1 MATRKSS
8 AADHTATKAAA
19 PRAAA
24 KRSAAA
30 IPDVPAKATRSIT
43 IAIGAIAFPKPKQ
56 KLVRD
61 TFTFPKTEYAVL
73 RDLKQRA
80 AQLAR
85 PAKKSEILRAGLG
98 VLNAMSDTALVAALA
113 AVPSLKSKGP
123 KGGKSAAGK
132 AAAKS
137 MLKPILPKPA

>member
-8 AADHTATKAAA
+8 ATDHTATKAAV

-73 RDLKQRA
+73 RELKQRA

-98 VLNAMSDTALVAALA
+98 VLNAMSDTAFVAALT
-113 AVPSLKSKGP
+113 AVPSLKSSP
-123 KGGKSAAGK
+123 KDVKSAAGK

-137 MLKPILPKPA
+137 VLKPVRN